1 MAAAASDE
9 SGSKLTSTV
18 TTHTNLNTN
27 NGTGVNDLSSIIN
40 VAGTGESI
48 EELTK
53 EVEMLKLK
61 LEEERA
67 KFNDVELH
75 VVAQKLETISNF
87 LLKPRRVLKGHQGK
101 VLALDWSSDKRHI
114 ASTSQVSFQI

>member
-1 MAAAASDE
+1 MPHLSQGCA
-9 SGSKLTSTV
+9 KLVMLNISHVIKMISNSTS
-18 TTHTNLNTN
+18 
-27 NGTGVNDLSSIIN
+27 
-40 VAGTGESI
+40 AGESI

-75 VVAQKLETISNF
+75 VVAQKLETINNF

-114 ASTSQVSFQI
+114 ASTSQVYSN

>member
-1 MAAAASDE
+1 MAAATDE
-9 SGSKLTSTV
+9 SKLTST
-18 TTHTNLNTN
+18 TALNSNGADSLITNPLS
-27 NGTGVNDLSSIIN
+27 GTAS
-40 VAGTGESI
+40 TGESI
-48 EELTK
+48 EELTR
-53 EVEMLKLK
+53 EVEMLKIK

-75 VVAQKLETISNF
+75 VVAQKLETINNF

-114 ASTSQVSFQI
+114 ASTSQVYKINQIFLS